1 MDGGSALSLMPCP
14 ACLAPAEVTDHFW
27 LPSTDGPVSFLAT
40 QCLNEHHF
48 RMPAEAFCDSHAWHT
63 ALTVRHPAYEFERV
77 ACGVQLKWSAR
88 ALRLDV
94 RPWCMV
100 TSDPHEFGRHLPFA

>member
-1 MDGGSALSLMPCP
+1 MDGGS
-14 ACLAPAEVTDHFW
+14 
-27 LPSTDGPVSFLAT
+27 
-40 QCLNEHHF
+40 
-48 RMPAEAFCDSHAWHT
+48 
-63 ALTVRHPAYEFERV
+63 RHPAYEFERV